1 MRTGFRFRREVIIY
15 NSFQTLAEAQA
26 SKASEASDA
35 LDHKEPDMNKP
46 ANKVVGT
53 FVIDDNS
60 TDLFDWPLR
69 LGLKAPNLPPSAYW
83 DQIPNNGGQKT
94 EPRRCTS
101 LVFSHMLVSESGG
114 HGAAEMMSK
123 STVS

>member
-1 MRTGFRFRREVIIY
+1 MICTV
-15 NSFQTLAEAQA
+15 FQTLAEAQA
-26 SKASEASDA
+26 SRAAEASDA
-35 LDHKEPDMNKP
+35 LDHKEPDMDKP

-69 LGLKAPNLPPSAYW
+69 LGLKAPNLPPSAFW
-83 DQIPNNGGQKT
+83 DQLPNNGGQKT

-101 LVFSHMLVSESGG
+101 LVFSHMLVSGSGG
-114 HGAAEMMSK
+114 HRTAEISRK